1 MKKQLPEPEFTGS
14 KDYIAPQTE
23 LQTSLCQIYGSVLGI
38 DAETISIHD
47 DFFRLGGD
55 SIISIQLVG
64 RIRQQ
69 LDVKISVK
77 EVFTFRTAAALS
89 LLIEEKKQ
97 NEQTQIETEQGIL
110 LGEVSLLPVQEWF
123 FSQKEQGYLADF
135 NHWNQA
141 FLVNVPEL
149 NKELLEE
156 SIQYLIE
163 RHDAFR
169 LKFEKSNNGYI
180 QMYGNTQI
188 FPSLKQLDASGLN
201 KEDLSKNPY
210 RMAIRF

>member
-1 MKKQLPEPEFTGS
+1 M
-14 KDYIAPQTE
+14 
-23 LQTSLCQIYGSVLGI
+23 GI